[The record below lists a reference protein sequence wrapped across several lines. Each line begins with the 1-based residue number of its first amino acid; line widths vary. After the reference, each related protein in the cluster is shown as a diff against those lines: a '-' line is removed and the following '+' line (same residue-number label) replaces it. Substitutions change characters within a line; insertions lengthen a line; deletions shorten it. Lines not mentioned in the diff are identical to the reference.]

1 MKDKIGKSYKQSKNI
16 YDDVITH
23 SKWWSK
29 LYIKLFWKGVDDNE
43 IAEELLSA
51 IPDNFSG
58 KLLDV
63 PVGTAVFTY
72 RKYKALQNAEIIC
85 LDYSADMLEIA
96 NTRFE
101 ENAINNVKTVQGN
114 VGKLPFDDSFFDIV
128 LCMNGVHAFPD
139 KEKSFQ
145 EIHRVLKKCGK
156 LLASFYIQGQSKIT
170 DILVKT
176 ILARK
181 GWFTPPFETLSSL
194 KSKLSKNYTIE
205 KIQVRGAL
213 VYFLAT
219 KRN

>member
-72 RKYKALQNAEIIC
+72 RKYKALQNAEIFC

-139 KEKSFQ
+139 KEKSFL
-145 EIHRVLKKCGK
+145 EIHRVLKKDGK

-194 KSKLSKNYTIE
+194 KSKLSEN
-205 KIQVRGAL
+205 
-213 VYFLAT
+213 
-219 KRN
+219 

>member
-72 RKYKALQNAEIIC
+72 RKYKALKNAEIIC

-96 NTRFE
+96 KTRFE
-101 ENAINNVKTVQGN
+101 ENAINNVKTVQGD
-114 VGKLPFDDSFFDIV
+114 VGKLPFDDAFFDIV

-145 EIHRVLKKCGK
+145 EIHRVLKKDGK